1 MPPSVANTG
10 VSYLI
15 GIAGG
20 GVYGLREGLSN
31 TPSNRFRVKLNS
43 VLNQCSRRGSRAGN
57 MLGVL
62 SVVYSLYE
70 GAADHFEIDQYTG
83 PVQPVG
89 PALAAFMTGVTYKF
103 QAGPRVA
110 SLAGVIGLGAVGAT
124 YTAYSAMGTPYGN
137 RGWLFF

>member
-1 MPPSVANTG
+1 MGDTKGRGIVTTMFANTG

-15 GIAGG
+15 GMGGG

-70 GAADHFEIDQYTG
+70 GAADHLRSISTLDRFSPLDQRW
-83 PVQPVG
+83 
-89 PALAAFMTGVTYKF
+89 
-103 QAGPRVA
+103 PR
-110 SLAGVIGLGAVGAT
+110 
-124 YTAYSAMGTPYGN
+124 
-137 RGWLFF
+137 